1 MSENLGTAVSLTDE
15 QKQIVR
21 DAIKEC
27 IASRVRCEAE
37 KDLQKDIAERMKEKL
52 GLKPALFNALVGEAY
67 ENKVSSQIEKLTEA
81 VELSELIMGSRD
93 LS

>member
-1 MSENLGTAVSLTDE
+1 MSENLGTAISLTDE

-21 DAIKEC
+21 DAIKES

-37 KDLQKDIAERMKEKL
+37 KELQKDIAERMKDKL

-67 ENKVSSQIEKLTEA
+67 EKKVSSQIEKLTEA

>member
-1 MSENLGTAVSLTDE
+1 MSENLGTAISLTDE

-37 KDLQKDIAERMKEKL
+37 KELQKDIAERMKDKL

-67 ENKVSSQIEKLTEA
+67 EKKVSSQIEKLTEA